1 MMVTRVRSASI
12 CLLAAVA
19 LSACGSGP
27 ADTGTYE
34 GFNDALESGATCAE
48 LFEIRNEW
56 DPKSSKV
63 VQANEALREIGCY
76 SSSSTR
82 TDT

>member
-1 MMVTRVRSASI
+1 MVTRVRSASI

-19 LSACGSGP
+19 LTACNGS
-27 ADTGTYE
+27 ADTDTYE

-76 SSSSTR
+76 SSGSTR
-82 TDT
+82 NDL